1 MIPMILITVL
11 LIILVSMAIGYVL
24 GFERAIQQLEDYNV
38 RHTCQIGR

>member
-24 GFERAIQQLEDYNV
+24 GFERATKTLEAYNV
-38 RHTCQIGR
+38 LYTCKS